1 MLRALHSPYGMVRF
15 MPTGGITPTNLAD
28 YLACPSV
35 FACGGSWIV
44 PDSALEAGDF
54 GEIERL
60 AFGAAAIGKGD
71 HK

>member
-35 FACGGSWIV
+35 FAVFGHAAGLVS
-44 PDSALEAGDF
+44 SAC
-54 GEIERL
+54 
-60 AFGAAAIGKGD
+60 
-71 HK
+71 